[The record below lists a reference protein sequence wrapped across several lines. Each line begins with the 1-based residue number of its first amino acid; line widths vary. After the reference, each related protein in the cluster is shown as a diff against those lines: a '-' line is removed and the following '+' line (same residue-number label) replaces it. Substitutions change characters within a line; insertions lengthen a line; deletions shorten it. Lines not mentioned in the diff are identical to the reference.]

1 MYAAY
6 VKYHSSAADLLKRRI
21 FLFSF
26 QKSRIGL
33 RPDCCD
39 SCLAQLNRGC
49 NNNTHLQTHILYRC
63 ICISVCLSKHA
74 FVHRYCT
81 KEHNPMS
88 TQTQQSEQ
96 TPWFTLS
103 SHPTHTQQTQTHTH
117 THTLRRN
124 YFELGVRR
132 RECSWEQQGH
142 KALWEVRWGP
152 AFPLST
158 VCLCSDVLMA
168 DRGQLGGWGVL
179 YVRSGLAIRLSLLRV
194 ALCHCRKLWCS
205 SYALSVSRL
214 GLPADSSSFG
224 NVMIWDL
231 LLFNFLF

>member
-1 MYAAY
+1 M
-6 VKYHSSAADLLKRRI
+6 LLCTDI
-21 FLFSF
+21 A
-26 QKSRIGL
+26 QK
-33 RPDCCD
+33 
-39 SCLAQLNRGC
+39 
-49 NNNTHLQTHILYRC
+49 NTTPWAHKHN
-63 ICISVCLSKHA
+63 SLSKPP
-74 FVHRYCT
+74 
-81 KEHNPMS
+81 NLLS
-88 TQTQQSEQ
+88 LL
-96 TPWFTLS
+96 TLHIHS
-103 SHPTHTQQTQTHTH
+103 RLKH

-168 DRGQLGGWGVL
+168 DRGHFGGWGVL